1 MATSDKADPEW
12 DSHKATIESLYVK
25 DKLKLEGRGGLMDT
39 MARSHGFVKR

>member
-1 MATSDKADPEW
+1 MATSNKADPEW

-25 DKLKLEGRGGLMDT
+25 DNLKLEGRGGLMDT